1 MDKIPSFQIN
11 HLLLRRGVYIS
22 RKDVF
27 NGVTITT
34 FDVRMKAPN
43 REPVMD
49 QGAMHT
55 LEHLIATYLRND
67 PTWGKRIVYW
77 GPMGCLTGAYLI
89 VEGDRKPED
98 ILPLLRDSWW
108 TSMGRSPAPR
118 RMIADATSYTI
129 FPWQNLRQRSFL
141 ARYLPIP
148 RPTASRTPSKR
159 VEGAHPFCLP
169 LAAHRSGNDSKGA

>member
-98 ILPLLRDSWW
+98 ILQLLRDAFRFVVDFN
-108 TSMGRSPAPR
+108 GEIPG
-118 RMIADATSYTI
+118 AT
-129 FPWQNLRQRSFL
+129 
-141 ARYLPIP
+141 
-148 RPTASRTPSKR
+148 
-159 VEGAHPFCLP
+159 AHDCGCYQLHNLP
-169 LAAHRSGNDSKGA
+169 LAKLEAKKFLSEVLTNPTPDRLTYPE

>member
-22 RKDVF
+22 RQDVF

-98 ILPLLRDSWW
+98 ILPLLRAAFRFVVDFN
-108 TSMGRSPAPR
+108 GEIPG
-118 RMIADATSYTI
+118 AT
-129 FPWQNLRQRSFL
+129 
-141 ARYLPIP
+141 
-148 RPTASRTPSKR
+148 
-159 VEGAHPFCLP
+159 AHDCGCYQLHNLP
-169 LAAHRSGNDSKGA
+169 LAKLEAKKFLSEVLTNPTPDRLTYPE

>member
-77 GPMGCLTGAYLI
+77 GPMG
-89 VEGDRKPED
+89 
-98 ILPLLRDSWW
+98 
-108 TSMGRSPAPR
+108 
-118 RMIADATSYTI
+118 
-129 FPWQNLRQRSFL
+129 
-141 ARYLPIP
+141 
-148 RPTASRTPSKR
+148 
-159 VEGAHPFCLP
+159 
-169 LAAHRSGNDSKGA
+169 

>member
-55 LEHLIATYLRND
+55 LEHLIATHLRND

-98 ILPLLRDSWW
+98 ILPLLRDAFRFVVDFN
-108 TSMGRSPAPR
+108 GEIPG
-118 RMIADATSYTI
+118 AT
-129 FPWQNLRQRSFL
+129 
-141 ARYLPIP
+141 
-148 RPTASRTPSKR
+148 
-159 VEGAHPFCLP
+159 AHDCGCYQLHNLP
-169 LAAHRSGNDSKGA
+169 LAKLEAKKFLSEVLTNPTPDRLTYPE

>member
-27 NGVTITT
+27 DGVTITT

-98 ILPLLRDSWW
+98 ILQLLRDAFRFVVDFN
-108 TSMGRSPAPR
+108 GEIPG
-118 RMIADATSYTI
+118 AT
-129 FPWQNLRQRSFL
+129 
-141 ARYLPIP
+141 
-148 RPTASRTPSKR
+148 
-159 VEGAHPFCLP
+159 AHDCGCYQLHNLP
-169 LAAHRSGNDSKGA
+169 LAKLEAKKFLSEVLTNPTPDRLTYPE

>member
-89 VEGDRKPED
+89 VVGDRKPED
-98 ILPLLRDSWW
+98 ILPLLRDAFRFVVDFN
-108 TSMGRSPAPR
+108 GEIPG
-118 RMIADATSYTI
+118 AT
-129 FPWQNLRQRSFL
+129 
-141 ARYLPIP
+141 
-148 RPTASRTPSKR
+148 
-159 VEGAHPFCLP
+159 AHDCGCYQLHNLP
-169 LAAHRSGNDSKGA
+169 LAKLEAKKFLSEVLTNPTPDRLTYPE

>member
-98 ILPLLRDSWW
+98 ILPLLRDAFRFVVDFN
-108 TSMGRSPAPR
+108 GEIPG
-118 RMIADATSYTI
+118 AT
-129 FPWQNLRQRSFL
+129 
-141 ARYLPIP
+141 
-148 RPTASRTPSKR
+148 
-159 VEGAHPFCLP
+159 AHDCGCYRLHNLP
-169 LAAHRSGNDSKGA
+169 LAKLEVKKFLSEVLTNPTPDRLTYPE